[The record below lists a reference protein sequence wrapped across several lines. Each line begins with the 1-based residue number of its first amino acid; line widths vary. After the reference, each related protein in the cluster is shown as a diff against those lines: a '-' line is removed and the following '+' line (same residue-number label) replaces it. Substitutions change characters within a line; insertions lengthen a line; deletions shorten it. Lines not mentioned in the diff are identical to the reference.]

1 VRRPKKYLPDIYVN
15 YGYWLDMDK
24 NVEMIR
30 EASGVALLAHWSFSK
45 NKVNEKMIAEFFQE
59 KRLDGAEITFGS
71 YRAVDMHDPEIK
83 NDLEIIKKLTEKY
96 NVLQSGGGDT
106 HKKTD
111 FELFV
116 REKWFAKRTIGL
128 VEKMAKIKKLNLEFS
143 SLKTA

>member
-1 VRRPKKYLPDIYVN
+1 
-15 YGYWLDMDK
+15 
-24 NVEMIR
+24 
-30 EASGVALLAHWSFSK
+30 
-45 NKVNEKMIAEFFQE
+45 
-59 KRLDGAEITFGS
+59 
-71 YRAVDMHDPEIK
+71 MHDPEIK

-116 REKWFAKRTIGL
+116 REKWFAERTIGL